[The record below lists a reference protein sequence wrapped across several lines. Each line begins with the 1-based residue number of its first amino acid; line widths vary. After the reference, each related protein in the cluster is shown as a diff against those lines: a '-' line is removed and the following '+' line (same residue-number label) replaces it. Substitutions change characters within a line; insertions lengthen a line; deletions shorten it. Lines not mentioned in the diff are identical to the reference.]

1 MNNWFYSND
10 GTTRHEV
17 DPTAFAR
24 LVREGIVTPD
34 TLVWREGLAD
44 WQPARLGA
52 PELFAAAPA
61 AGGFAPMPAGS
72 ETSAPSASMEL
83 PPPPPPPGPSYAL
96 PPNTTLA
103 GAFPP
108 VVPRDSNALTSCIL
122 GSSGLAC
129 VVFGLCCCLGPLG
142 AIILGVLAA
151 VMGHPALKRS
161 KQPDGNPQ
169 DGTLAMVGLVTGYL
183 SLALGI
189 GFFLLN
195 IAMVGFAGMAEAAKG
210 GFSP

>member
-17 DPTAFAR
+17 DPQAFAR

-52 PELFAAAPA
+52 PELFASAPA
-61 AGGFAPMPAGS
+61 PGGFAPMPAGS
-72 ETSAPSASMEL
+72 EASAPSVSIEL
-83 PPPPPPPGPSYAL
+83 PPPPPPPGPSYA
-96 PPNTTLA
+96 PPTPA
-103 GAFPP
+103 GVGAFPP
-108 VVPRDSNALTSCIL
+108 VQPRDSNAMTSCIL

-129 VVFGLCCCLGPLG
+129 VLFGICCCLGPLG
-142 AIILGVLAA
+142 SIILGVLAV
-151 VMGHPALKRS
+151 VMGHPALKRA

-169 DGTLAMVGLVTGYL
+169 DGTLAMVGLITGYL
-183 SLALGI
+183 SLVLGI
-189 GFFLLN
+189 GYFVLH
-195 IAMVGFAGMAEAAKG
+195 IALVGVAGMAEAAKG